1 MKNSWWG
8 QTLNFTFSDQ
18 QPVSVGKPRRG
29 ELFWGENKKGSAK
42 SAKSAKM
49 SWWLHSCER
58 QKFNLKVFSLTSCTP
73 LLVLLAAGF
82 NRFQNWKKIRY
93 SAALLLPHQLAAGLR
108 PNGRGVEIKMD
119 QSWKSLKWSLI
130 GILPSSFSRSCSNW
144 ADMQNKGFVTGIL
157 MLSQIEGPK
166 YC

>member
-1 MKNSWWG
+1 
-8 QTLNFTFSDQ
+8 
-18 QPVSVGKPRRG
+18 
-29 ELFWGENKKGSAK
+29 
-42 SAKSAKM
+42 M

-58 QKFNLKVFSLTSCTP
+58 QKFNLKVFSLTSCT

-93 SAALLLPHQLAAGLR
+93 SAGLLLPHQLAAGLR
-108 PNGRGVEIKMD
+108 PNGCGVEIKMD

-144 ADMQNKGFVTGIL
+144 AEMQNKGFVTGIL
-157 MLSQIEGPK
+157 MLSQIECPK
-166 YC
+166 YCSCTLYCIEGWACTQFGNKNIWKYLTGPMLYWVSVKGCD